1 MADEMIF
8 NGDGLTV
15 VDAMAACG
23 VDHNA
28 LFQDETQARRLAT
41 DIFGNQFASCLD
53 VTFKELD
60 EHFKTYGDLSVA
72 QGRIQVRVGVRKNI
86 KAFVQWTRDQLRLG
100 HEPSTIP
107 FPIDRVSDL
116 IRRYKTHEKYI
127 ADSKTL
133 SEAAKPDKFKESTK
147 WEDWKPTFLNYL
159 RSIPGRDGVPLKYV
173 CRDRDESELTNVSE
187 DFLDDYV
194 AAAPLV
200 GNSYAI
206 DTVQVHTFLLNFVTG
221 NDTAEAKIQGLS
233 RPNDGREAFKRLV
246 EHYEGV
252 GIHAVDIREADE
264 VIKNLFYGGEKPP
277 HMWWSEFEKRLTRA
291 FNAYVKR
298 EGRVVHSDSMKI
310 RMLIDKIKADFLT
323 PTKAQLEIELSRTPT
338 TITYE
343 QSLALFRNMVNQ
355 KHPPQ
360 MGAVQNRT
368 RRQVNELTTGRGA
381 RGRGGGGR
389 GGRGG
394 RHGRGGNRGN
404 ARQTR
409 TDSRMITLTDG
420 TQIEYHA
427 SFNFP
432 RHIYMKMKQEDKDA
446 LKRERAAYNQNHGR
460 GSRSEIQE
468 LRSQIQELQQQSTGS
483 VSQPPADSISV
494 RSQVSQMT
502 SGTSIMG
509 GRNEQANNRD
519 ARRAAAVSSKRCLQ
533 SAGTKSWTD
542 PPANTMAENECDTN
556 ADTCCLGR
564 NFVVLNPTFRT
575 ADVYAYDTSIKPIE
589 NVPIVSGATAY
600 DDPTS
605 GTTYILV
612 FHESLYYG
620 ERLDHTLVNPNQLR
634 AYGIPFWDNPYD
646 PLRSLSIDVDDTL
659 HIPLQAVGTKL
670 LFRTRVPTPYELSTC
685 EHIAM
690 TSSTPWNPTQ
700 VAMVQAT
707 HQGGGGRGQH
717 PWKRYVATVDSDH
730 KRYEYLDADSDEALL
745 DSIDPSLVRLGE
757 RLDAAQHRFN
767 AQLDTVY
774 DQTDAPARR
783 TFVSDER
790 HIKLTVEALAEKFGI
805 SIPRAQRTLRVTTQ
819 RGVRSAILPISR
831 RYRADRMFSVKRL
844 NGKFA
849 TDTAYGKVKSLR
861 GNVASQLFSHKCGF
875 KVCYP
880 LQKVDGNNVGDALTQ
895 FISDFG
901 VPDRLTFDGASVQT
915 GPKTRFM
922 DAIRRYE
929 IKYHVS
935 GPRRPNENP
944 AEQGIHEL
952 KKRWYRLMLK
962 KKVPYRLWDYGF
974 AWVCETDNVCANM
987 SKYAEGR
994 TPLEIITGETPDISE
1009 YIDFDFYDWVLYRS
1023 NAGLG
1028 EVEVARW
1035 LGVSHRVGRLMS
1047 YWLLPESGIP
1057 ISASTVQRMTNDEKA
1072 TDEMQKRMTYYE
1084 ERLRP
1089 VFDTKSADLT
1099 RTLRDVD
1106 SSYVID
1112 PESEDQ
1118 GFYDEF
1124 MRVIDDTR
1132 LKHADDYLVA
1142 SAEVT
1147 SDPYVGMEMAIAR
1160 GADGEAMHATVR
1172 KRVRDEDG
1180 SPVGTAHANPLLDSR
1195 KYEVE
1200 YVDGHVE
1207 ELTANLIAENLIAQ
1221 VDDEGRRQMMLSAIM
1236 DHRVTNDAIP
1246 KSQGTYSNSYGVK
1259 RRKTTTRGW
1268 ELLVEWRDGSSDWVS
1283 LKDLKHSYPVELAI
1297 YAKDRKIDDEPAFAW
1312 WVPYVLRKQKRILQK
1327 AKSKYWART
1336 HKYGIRIPKT
1346 IKEAMEIDRENG
1358 NTLWMDAVRLEM
1370 QNVRIAFEEYDGDPN
1385 SLVGYTQIT
1394 GHLVFDVKLGENF
1407 RRKARYCADG
1417 HKTGAPASVTYS
1429 TVVSRD
1435 SVRIMLTI
1443 AALNDLE
1450 ILGADVQNAF
1460 LTAPNKEKCWMTA
1473 GPEFGS
1479 EEGKTF
1485 LVVKAL
1491 YGLKSASFSFRSY
1504 MAEKLSSMGFQSS
1517 MADPDV
1523 WLRAASKPDGE
1534 SYYEYVLMYVDDILS
1549 ISCKPRD
1556 ILEEIQ
1562 STFKFKN
1569 GKIEVP
1575 DYYLGAKL
1583 QKKSLNGVQCWTMTS
1598 QEYVKAAVKNVEETV
1613 KRMGRRLPTANVDT
1627 PMNITYTPE
1636 MDVTEELDEDGV
1648 TYFQELIGVLRW
1660 ATEIGRVDI
1669 LLEVSL
1675 LSQYQASPR
1684 EGHLEQV
1691 LHVFAFL
1698 KKHSKLTLYMS
1709 PELPR
1714 YDYGD
1719 FRTRK
1724 EDFAEIYRDAEELMP
1739 HRIPMPRG
1747 RSVITTAYVDASH
1760 ASNKVTRRSHSGYVL
1775 FLNRAPVA
1783 WYSKRQHTV
1792 ETSTFSSEFIALK
1805 VCLEA
1810 IEHLRFKLRCFG
1822 VPLPQGEPTYVFCDN
1837 ESVVRN
1843 TTNVESTLNKKHSS
1857 VAYHHCRWSVA
1868 AGVITLAHISTHE
1881 NIADCFTKRLTLAT
1895 RTYLFGQWTF

>member
-1 MADEMIF
+1 MADNMNF
-8 NGDGLTV
+8 DNMLTV
-15 VDAMAACG
+15 VDAMVVCG
-23 VDHNA
+23 VEHDG
-28 LFQDETQARRLAT
+28 LFMDETQAQRLAS
-41 DIFGNQFASCLD
+41 DIFGDQFSSCLD
-53 VTFKELD
+53 VSFKELD
-60 EHFKTYGDLSVA
+60 EHFKTYSDLTMA
-72 QGRIQVRVGVRKNI
+72 QGQIRVRPGTRKNI
-86 KAFVQWTRDQLRLG
+86 KAFVQWTRDELRLG
-100 HEPSTIP
+100 RDPSTTP
-107 FPIDRVSDL
+107 FPIELVSDL
-116 IRRYKTHEKYI
+116 IRRYKTHEKFLT
-127 ADSKTL
+127 DSKTL

-159 RSIPGRDGVPLKYV
+159 RSIPGRDGIPLKYI
-173 CRDRDESELTNVSE
+173 CREKDEADVNAAND

-194 AAAPLV
+194 ASAPLV

-233 RPNDGREAFKRLV
+233 RPNDGREAFKRLT

-252 GIHAVDIREADE
+252 GIHAIDIREADE
-264 VIKNLFYGGEKPP
+264 VLKTLFYGGEKPP

-298 EGRVVHSDSMKI
+298 EGRIVHSDSMKI
-310 RMLIDKIKADFLT
+310 RMLVDKIKADFLT
-323 PTKAQLEIELSRTPT
+323 PTKAQLEIELSRIPM
-338 TITYE
+338 TITYD

-360 MGAVQNRT
+360 VGAATHRT
-368 RRQVNELTTGRGA
+368 RRQVNEVTSGRGS

-394 RHGRGGNRGN
+394 RHGGRGNRGN

-420 TQIEYHA
+420 SQIEYHA

-432 RHIYMKMKQEDKDA
+432 RNIYLKMKQEDRDA
-446 LKRERAAYNQNHGR
+446 LKRERAAYNQNRGR
-460 GSRSEIQE
+460 SGHSEIQE
-468 LRSQIQELQQQSTGS
+468 LRSQIQELQQASGSTAAS
-483 VSQPPADSISV
+483 LPADTISV

-502 SGTSIMG
+502 TGTNIMG
-509 GRNEQANNRD
+509 GRNEQASNRD
-519 ARRAAAVSSKRCLQ
+519 ARRTAAVVTKRHLQ
-533 SAGTKSWTD
+533 TTGTKSWTD
-542 PPANTMAENECDTN
+542 PPVNTKAENECDTN

-564 NFVVLNPTFRT
+564 NFVVLNSTFRT

-600 DDPTS
+600 DDPVS
-605 GTTYILV
+605 GMTYILV
-612 FHESLYYG
+612 FNEALYYG
-620 ERLDHTLVNPNQLR
+620 DKLDHTLINPNQVR
-634 AYGIPFWDNPYD
+634 SYGIPFWDNPFD
-646 PLRSLSIDVDDTL
+646 PARSLSIDVNDDF
-659 HIPLQAVGTKL
+659 HIPLRTFGTKL
-670 LFRTRVPTPYELSTC
+670 LFTTRVPTPHELATC
-685 EHIAM
+685 EHVQM
-690 TSSTPWNPTQ
+690 TSAVPWNPAD
-700 VAMVQAT
+700 VLMVQAT
-707 HQGGGGRGQH
+707 HQGGSAH
-717 PWKRYVATVDSDH
+717 PWRRQVATADSTYD
-730 KRYEYLDADSDEALL
+730 RYEYVDTSSDNAWL

-757 RLDAAQHRFN
+757 RLHAKQAQRVT
-767 AQLDTVY
+767 AQVDTVY
-774 DQTDAPARR
+774 DHTDVPARR
-783 TFVSDER
+783 TFISDER
-790 HIKLTVEALAEKFGI
+790 HSKATAEALAEKFGI
-805 SIPRAQRTLRVTTQ
+805 SILRAQRTLRVTTQ

-831 RYRADRMFSVKRL
+831 RYRADRMFAVKRL
-844 NGKFA
+844 HGKFA
-849 TDTAYGKVKSLR
+849 TDTAYGKAKSLR
-861 GNVASQLFSHKCGF
+861 GNVGSQVFSHKCGF
-875 KVCYP
+875 KACYP
-880 LQKVDGNNVGDALTQ
+880 LQKVDGNSVGDALTQ
-895 FISDFG
+895 FISDYG
-901 VPDRLTFDGASVQT
+901 VPEHLTFDGASVQT

-929 IKYHVS
+929 IKYHIS

-962 KKVPYRLWDYGF
+962 KKVPHRLWDYGF
-974 AWVCETDNVCANM
+974 AWVCETDNICANM
-987 SKYAEGR
+987 SKYADGR
-994 TPLEIITGETPDISE
+994 TPLEIITGDTPDISE

-1035 LGVSHRVGRLMS
+1035 IGVSHRVGRLMS
-1047 YWLLPESGIP
+1047 YWLLPASGIP
-1057 ISASTVQRMTNDEKA
+1057 VSATTVQRMTNDEKS
-1072 TDEMQKRMTYYE
+1072 TDEMQKRMERYE
-1084 ERLRP
+1084 ERLQ
-1089 VFDTKSADLT
+1089 VTFEAQSSDLT
-1099 RTLRDVD
+1099 RTLRDVH

-1112 PESEDQ
+1112 PEHEDPV
-1118 GFYDEF
+1118 FYDEF
-1124 MRVIDDTR
+1124 TRVIDDAR
-1132 LKHADDYLVA
+1132 LEHADEQYTQGT
-1142 SAEVT
+1142 EVT
-1147 SDPYVGMEMAIAR
+1147 SDPYVGMEMALSR
-1160 GADGEAMHATVR
+1160 GSDGELLHATVR
-1172 KRVRDEDG
+1172 KRVRDQDG
-1180 SPVGTAHANPLLDSR
+1180 IPVGVSHTNPLLDSR

-1221 VDDEGRRQMMLSAIM
+1221 VDEEGRRQMMMSAIV
-1236 DHRVTNDAIP
+1236 DHRVLHNAIHQ
-1246 KSQGTYSNSYGVK
+1246 SQGTYVNSYGVK

-1283 LKDLKHSYPVELAI
+1283 LKDLKDSYPVELAI
-1297 YAKDRKIDDEPAFAW
+1297 YAKERKIDDEPAFAW

-1327 AKSKYWART
+1327 VKSKYWART
-1336 HKYGIRIPKT
+1336 HKYGIRIPKN
-1346 IKEAMEIDRENG
+1346 IKEAMEIDKELG
-1358 NTLWMDAVRLEM
+1358 NSLWMDAVKLEM
-1370 QNVRIAFEEYDGDPN
+1370 QNVRIAFEDFDGDPN
-1385 SLVGYTQIT
+1385 TLIGYTQIT

-1435 SVRIMLTI
+1435 SVRILLTI
-1443 AALNDLE
+1443 AALNDLD

-1460 LTAPNKEKCWMTA
+1460 LTAPNKEKCWMIA

-1504 MAEKLSSMGFQSS
+1504 MAEKLTSMGFQSS

-1523 WLRAASKPDGE
+1523 WLRAATKADGE

-1549 ISCKPRD
+1549 ISCDARS

-1562 STFKFKN
+1562 GTFKFKN
-1569 GKIEVP
+1569 GKIETP
-1575 DYYLGAKL
+1575 EFYLGAKL
-1583 QKKSLNGVQCWTMTS
+1583 QKKPINGIHCWTIMS
-1598 QEYVKAAVKNVEETV
+1598 QDYVKAAVKNVEETI
-1613 KRMGRRLPTANVDT
+1613 KKSGRRLPTSNIDT
-1627 PMNITYTPE
+1627 PMNITFSPE
-1636 MDVTEELDEDGV
+1636 LDVTEELNEEDT

-1684 EGHLEQV
+1684 EGHLEQA
-1691 LHVFAFL
+1691 LHIFAFL
-1698 KKHSKLTLYMS
+1698 KKHPKLTLYMS

-1714 YDYGD
+1714 IEYGD
-1719 FRTRK
+1719 FRANR
-1724 EDFAEIYRDAEELMP
+1724 EDFTEIYRDAEELLP
-1739 HRIPMPRG
+1739 HRMPVPRG
-1747 RSVITTAYVDASH
+1747 RSITLTAFVDASH
-1760 ASNKVTRRSHSGYVL
+1760 AANTVTRRSHSGYVI
-1775 FLNRAPVA
+1775 FLNRAPVV
-1783 WYSKRQHTV
+1783 WYSKRQNTV

-1822 VPLPQGEPTYVFCDN
+1822 VPLPRGEPAHVFCDN
-1837 ESVVRN
+1837 ESVVKN

-1868 AGVITLAHISTHE
+1868 AGVITLAHICTHD
-1881 NIADCFTKRLTLAT
+1881 NIADCFTKRLPIGT
-1895 RTYLFGQWTF
+1895 RNHLFGSWTY